1 MSSKRFGKLLA
12 LAGAA
17 ALYVTAGALIEP
29 AVAQVH
35 VADKMVGADVKLKRI
50 SGGMTLPTEA
60 FVDGAGKKHT
70 LGEYKGKVVV
80 ANLWA
85 TWCAPC
91 KKEMPTLAALQRG
104 FAGKPI
110 QIVPISI
117 DSKAAA
123 DKAKAFIGG
132 VGTLPFYHDADGV
145 MAPAMKPPVEGFP
158 SSYIF
163 DRKGKLVGLV
173 AGEADWS
180 SPKMKAYLEGLAKG

>member
-1 MSSKRFGKLLA
+1 MRKLIA
-12 LAGAA
+12 LSGAA
-17 ALYVTAGALIEP
+17 ALYVMAGGAFEP

-35 VADKMVGADVKLKRI
+35 VADKMAGADVKLKRI
-50 SGGMTLPTEA
+50 TGGMALPAES

-91 KKEMPTLAALQRG
+91 KNEMPTLAALQKG

-110 QIVPISI
+110 QIVPISV

-123 DKAKAFIGG
+123 DKAKAFIAS

-163 DRKGKLVGLV
+163 DRKGKLVGVV
-173 AGEADWS
+173 AGEADWA

>member
-1 MSSKRFGKLLA
+1 M
-12 LAGAA
+12 GAA
-17 ALYVTAGALIEP
+17 VLYVTAGALIEP
-29 AVAQVH
+29 AAAQVH
-35 VADKMVGADVKLKRI
+35 VADKMVGADVKLKHI
-50 SGGMTLPTEA
+50 SGGMALPSEA

-91 KKEMPTLAALQRG
+91 KKEMPTLAALQKG

-110 QIVPISI
+110 QIVPISV

-123 DKAKAFIGG
+123 DKAKAFIAG
-132 VGTLPFYHDADGV
+132 VGTLPFYHDTDGV

-163 DRKGKLVGLV
+163 DRKGKLVGVV

-180 SPKMKAYLEGLAKG
+180 SPKMKSYLEGLAKG